1 MGFNIATAR
10 LGGITELRSGV
21 KGESAW
27 SILDI
32 DLAKLRSQASYVIR
46 PRFENKP
53 PEESGTRVTI
63 RNLKPEQA
71 RQIASGIS
79 GGTLKSVAGLRS
91 WVGRTYTKY
100 LREAEQ
106 RLADKS
112 LQITIDGLPIK
123 PFRWCIWGENR
134 EVEIGAETR
143 LGVPQ
148 KISAYNQFDVVL
160 GVGYYCTSCLSW
172 QLEGVPNTT
181 QCTFCGEDAVI
192 ERSRRMKGWI
202 GIQRHLDEDEYGLDF
217 LRNGRAILQWDKR
230 VFSWTHPETGK
241 TELEYPI
248 DEIRARH
255 GRIIGE
261 IEINHVP
268 VHYQKDSFETES
280 WLWQEVISNL
290 RGRSP
295 LRSQVAERMNMPRND
310 SLLATIYK
318 GYHRTRTLEGGRF
331 SGSVRGRKEFWSRD
345 LIIDQDT
352 ARDYYEKFLR
362 EDSEYQSDKK
372 WYEWMLDADKEIVR
386 QKSKEAQTRD
396 GEELPSVISPPTI
409 PETIPKTERDQLR
422 GEAELDEKLSST
434 YGFEPHRTLDVS
446 VYKIRRNLFRQQG
459 TTNHAVPIIILPE
472 LRGSVDCFYDETHP
486 RVEHEEADIQDLIIA
501 EIAILLRDR
510 YYDRLPVSFVLDHLR
525 KTKLPDL
532 TRDNLVRTASHL
544 FDEIW
549 PSFVHAFQLF
559 SDDDTRQLRD
569 SLRKEDIRQ
578 LSRMVAEQ
586 GRGQVML
593 EEILNTGEFLKWM
606 PHLISRILRQM
617 PERFL
622 DDRLFAVSYID
633 LPGGLSEDER
643 TILGLENVSRIANL
657 LEDAANATKPVR
669 FDSSQIERIGRLRA
683 FRSIDLIREY
693 IVAT

>member
-1 MGFNIATAR
+1 
-10 LGGITELRSGV
+10 
-21 KGESAW
+21 
-27 SILDI
+27 
-32 DLAKLRSQASYVIR
+32 
-46 PRFENKP
+46 ENKP
-53 PEESGTRVTI
+53 PEESGTRVI
-63 RNLKPEQA
+63 VRNLKSEQT

-148 KISAYNQFDVVL
+148 KISAYNQFGFVL

-280 WLWQEVISNL
+280 WLWQEVISSL

-362 EDSEYQSDKK
+362 GDSEYQSDKK

-386 QKSKEAQTRD
+386 QKSKEAQTKD

-409 PETIPKTERDQLR
+409 PETILKTERDQLR

-446 VYKIRRNLFRQQG
+446 VYKIHRNLFRQQG

-472 LRGSVDCFYDETHP
+472 LHGSVDCFYDETHP
-486 RVEHEEADIQDLIIA
+486 RVEHEETDVQDLIIA

-510 YYDRLPVSFVLDHLR
+510 YYDRLPVSFILDHLR

-532 TRDNLVRTASHL
+532 TRDNLARTASHL

-549 PSFVHAFQLF
+549 TSFVHAFQSF

-569 SLRKEDIRQ
+569 LLGKEDIRQ

-657 LEDAANATKPVR
+657 LEDAANATKLVR
-669 FDSSQIERIGRLRA
+669 FDSSQIERIGRLR
-683 FRSIDLIREY
+683 
-693 IVAT
+693 